1 MFWKT
6 ERMKVRITSSTFFD
20 ANVVSRCKSDR
31 RYRRF
36 RRYGSPGSIPGRV
49 AIQSPIITHYW
60 AFLLTFQTVFQTKWG
75 VKTPSFPKE
84 IKRGSVSVTI
94 YKTPSKG
101 YPLYVLVYYQDD
113 RRKREYNADYQ
124 ILLNR
129 ANEVLDDLIDAR
141 PVEAGALNAIERN
154 EFIRAKAI
162 VEKINK
168 PLDIAAR
175 HYAEAVKILGNDLV
189 IEAAREYA
197 KRHPA
202 KLPPIKV
209 ADLVTEFLDEK
220 KKQGRS
226 ERHLETLKS
235 HCKRF
240 GNSVSMNIGSVT
252 APDIDL
258 FLDGLKVGT
267 RTHDNIVNSINTLF
281 EYAKRKRYLP
291 SDHDELSR
299 VAHLDNDEDGPIEIY
314 TPEEIKELLAVADE
328 SLVPF
333 IAVGGF
339 AGLRSSE
346 IQRLGW
352 QDVKF
357 DSDCIIVQKGK
368 VKQRGKSR
376 RIVPMLPNLKRLL
389 KPLAQNSGLVW
400 PHSKPYLYEALAA
413 VATEAKVEWK
423 SNALRHSFVSY
434 RVAQIKN
441 IPQVAYESGNS
452 PGIIDSN
459 YRELVTEHDAK
470 KWFRIYSK

>member
-1 MFWKT
+1 M
-6 ERMKVRITSSTFFD
+6 
-20 ANVVSRCKSDR
+20 
-31 RYRRF
+31 
-36 RRYGSPGSIPGRV
+36 IP
-49 AIQSPIITHYW
+49 HHW
-60 AFLLTFQTVFQTKWG
+60 AFLLTFQTVFQTNRG
-75 VKTPSFPKE
+75 MKTPDFPKE

-101 YPLYVLVYYQDD
+101 YPLYVLAYYQDD

-124 ILLNR
+124 VLLNR
-129 ANEVLDDLIDAR
+129 ADEVLDDLIAAR
-141 PVEAGALNAIERN
+141 PVEAGALNSGERS
-154 EFIRAKAI
+154 EFMRAKAI
-162 VEKINK
+162 VRKINQ
-168 PLDIAAR
+168 PLDVVAR
-175 HYAEAVKILGNDLV
+175 HYMEAVKILGNDLV

-220 KKQGRS
+220 TKQGRS

-240 GNSVSMNIGSVT
+240 GDAVCMNIGSVT
-252 APDIDL
+252 AGDVDL
-258 FLDGLKVGT
+258 FLDSLEIGART
-267 RTHDNIVNSINTLF
+267 RDNIVNSINTLF

-299 VAHLDNDEDGPIEIY
+299 VARLDNDHDGPIEIY
-314 TPEEIKELLAVADE
+314 TPEEMKALLAAADE
-328 SLVPF
+328 SLLSF
-333 IAVGGF
+333 IAIGAF

-346 IQRLGW
+346 IQRLDW

-376 RIVPMLPNLKRLL
+376 RVVPMLPNLKNWL
-389 KPLAQNSGLVW
+389 KSFAQTNGQIW
-400 PHSKPYLYEALAA
+400 PHSKPYLYEALST
-413 VATEAKVEWK
+413 VATGAKVAWK
-423 SNALRHSFVSY
+423 NNALRHSFVSY

-452 PGIIDSN
+452 PQIIDSN
-459 YRELVTEHDAK
+459 YRELVTELDAK
-470 KWFRIYSK
+470 KWFTIRPE

>member
-1 MFWKT
+1 M
-6 ERMKVRITSSTFFD
+6 
-20 ANVVSRCKSDR
+20 
-31 RYRRF
+31 
-36 RRYGSPGSIPGRV
+36 
-49 AIQSPIITHYW
+49 
-60 AFLLTFQTVFQTKWG
+60 
-75 VKTPSFPKE
+75 KTPDFPKE

-101 YPLYVLVYYQDD
+101 YPLYVLAYYQHD

-129 ANEVLDDLIDAR
+129 ADEVLDDLIEGR
-141 PVEAGALNAIERN
+141 PVEAGALNSVDRS
-154 EFIRAKAI
+154 EFLRAKGI
-162 VEKINK
+162 VEKIGQ
-168 PLDIAAR
+168 PLDVVAR
-175 HYAEAVKILGNDLV
+175 HYAEAVKILGSDLV

-197 KRHPA
+197 KRHPT

-209 ADLVTEFLDEK
+209 ADLVTEFLAEK

-240 GNSVSMNIGSVT
+240 GEAICMTVGSVT
-252 APDIDL
+252 APDVDL
-258 FLDGLKVGT
+258 FLEDLEVGPRT
-267 RTHDNIVNSINTLF
+267 RDNIVNSINTLF

-299 VAHLDNDEDGPIEIY
+299 VARLDNDEDGPIEIF
-314 TPEEIKELLAVADE
+314 TPKEMKALLDAADE

-333 IAVGGF
+333 IAIGGF

-346 IQRLGW
+346 IQRLDW
-352 QDVKF
+352 LDVKS

-376 RIVPMLPNLKRLL
+376 RVVPMLPNLKKWLTL
-389 KPLAQNSGLVW
+389 FAQKSGRIW
-400 PHSKPYLYEALAA
+400 PHSKPYLYEALST
-413 VATEAKVEWK
+413 VATEAKVGWK

-441 IPQVAYESGNS
+441 IPQVAFESGNS
-452 PGIIDSN
+452 PQIIDSN
-459 YRELVTEHDAK
+459 YRELVTEKDAK
-470 KWFRIYSK
+470 NWFAILPK

>member
-1 MFWKT
+1 M
-6 ERMKVRITSSTFFD
+6 
-20 ANVVSRCKSDR
+20 
-31 RYRRF
+31 
-36 RRYGSPGSIPGRV
+36 
-49 AIQSPIITHYW
+49 
-60 AFLLTFQTVFQTKWG
+60 
-75 VKTPSFPKE
+75 KTPEFPKE

-101 YPLYVLVYYQDD
+101 YPLYALVYYQDD
-113 RRKREYNADYQ
+113 RRRREYNADYQ
-124 ILLNR
+124 ILLKR
-129 ANEVLDDLIDAR
+129 ANEVLDDLIEAR
-141 PVEAGALNAIERN
+141 PVEVGALNSGERM
-154 EFIRAKAI
+154 EFMRSKAI
-162 VEKINK
+162 IGKINQ
-168 PLDIAAR
+168 PLDIVAR
-175 HYAEAVKILGNDLV
+175 HYTEAVKILGNDLV

-209 ADLVTEFLDEK
+209 ADLVTEFLEEK

-240 GNSVSMNIGSVT
+240 GDAVCLNIGSVT
-252 APDIDL
+252 AGDVDL
-258 FLDGLKVGT
+258 FLDSLEIGART
-267 RTHDNIVNSINTLF
+267 RDNIVNSINTLF

-299 VAHLDNDEDGPIEIY
+299 VARLDNDHDGPIEIY
-314 TPEEIKELLAVADE
+314 TPEEMMTLLAAADE
-328 SLVPF
+328 SLVSF
-333 IAVGGF
+333 IAIGAF

-346 IQRLGW
+346 IQRLDW

-376 RIVPMLPNLKRLL
+376 RIVPMLPNLKKWL
-389 KPLAQNSGLVW
+389 KSVAQNSGLVW
-400 PHSKPYLYEALAA
+400 PHSKPYLYEMLST
-413 VATEAKVEWK
+413 VATKAKVGWK

-452 PGIIDSN
+452 PQIIDSN
-459 YRELVTEHDAK
+459 YRELVTEQDAV
-470 KWFRIYSK
+470 KWFSIMPPQMPSKGKTAASSKASA